1 MTNAARVVKRRA
13 MRIALF
19 QPEIAGNVGTIL
31 RLGACLDVAVD
42 LIEPMG
48 FPWSDKSRK
57 RAAMDYAERVEVS
70 RHADWDAFAATLVDR
85 RLVLFTTRGATPLP
99 DTRFEPGD
107 TLLFG
112 SEGSG
117 APDFVHARADCAV
130 RIPLIAEARSL
141 NLAVSVGIGVAEALR
156 QTGGWPNG

>member
-1 MTNAARVVKRRA
+1 M

-31 RLGACLDVAVD
+31 RLAACMGAAVD

-48 FPWSDKSRK
+48 FPWSDRARK
-57 RAAMDYAERVEVS
+57 RAAMDYDAASEVV
-70 RHADWDAFAATLVDR
+70 RHADWKAFEALVPR
-85 RLVLFTTRGATPLP
+85 RLVLFTTRGGVRLP
-99 DTRFEPGD
+99 EARFEPGD

-117 APDFVHARADCAV
+117 APDFVHARADLAV
-130 RIPLIAEARSL
+130 RIPMRAELRSL
-141 NLAVSVGIGVAEALR
+141 NLAVATGIGLAEALR
-156 QTGGWPNG
+156 QTEGFPQ